1 MFFDKAYFD
10 DKNNPIE
17 VDIIC
22 NKCGKIMVINDMN
35 KFQIIKNDYCIIKD
49 DNQIICDGCENI
61 GSGMLQYKNNIKIKD
76 AFINKSQSPLNQPKC
91 PTCGSTNIQKISV
104 ISKTV
109 GAVAFGLFSK
119 TAKSQF
125 KCLNCDYKW

>member
-22 NKCGKIMVINDMN
+22 NKCGKIMAINDMN

-49 DNQIICDGCENI
+49 DNQIICDDCENI

-91 PTCGSTNIQKISV
+91 PTCQSTNVKKIGTGERVVSV
-104 ISKTV
+104 AMMGV
-109 GAVAFGLFSK
+109 FSK
-119 TAKSQF
+119 KINKSF
-125 KCLNCDYKW
+125 KCNSCGYTW